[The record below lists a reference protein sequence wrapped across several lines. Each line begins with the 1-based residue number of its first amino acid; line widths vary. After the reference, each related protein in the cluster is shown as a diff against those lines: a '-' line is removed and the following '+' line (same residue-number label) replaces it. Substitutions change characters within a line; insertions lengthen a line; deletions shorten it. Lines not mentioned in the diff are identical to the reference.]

1 MLFYHLTPLHEL
13 GSLIRFQN
21 SNLLIKF
28 VKKTADMSIITKNI
42 SKIYGSQLALEDVS
56 FDIGKGQIV
65 GFIGPNGAG
74 KSTMM
79 KIITGYVPPTRG
91 SVQVNNLDVLKY
103 PLEVRRSIG
112 YLPEHNPLYTD
123 MYVKEYL
130 KYVAGH
136 YKLKKLK
143 ERIAEVIETTG
154 LSKEQ
159 HKRIEELSK
168 GYRQRVGLAQ
178 AIIHMPSVLILDE
191 PTSGLD
197 PNQIIEIRN
206 LISELGKETT
216 IFLSTHLMQEV
227 EAICHR
233 VIIINQGRIVAD
245 GNPGEIT
252 INAQTNICTILVE
265 FNQWPK
271 ADKLKSIDGVLQIK
285 RLKDNEILIESDRD
299 IRQAVFQFAVGNG
312 LSIITIQKKEKSL
325 EEVFQELTKN
335 G

>member
-1 MLFYHLTPLHEL
+1 
-13 GSLIRFQN
+13 
-21 SNLLIKF
+21 
-28 VKKTADMSIITKNI
+28 MSIIIKNI
-42 SKIYGSQLALEDVS
+42 SKLYGSQLALEDVS
-56 FDIGKGQIV
+56 FEIGKEQIV

-79 KIITGYVPPTRG
+79 KIITGYVPPTKG
-91 SVQVNNLDVLKY
+91 SVEVNHLDVLKY
-103 PLEVRRSIG
+103 PIEVRKSIG

-136 YKLKKLK
+136 YKLKNV
-143 ERIAEVIETTG
+143 RNRVTEVIDTTG
-154 LSKEQ
+154 LKKEQ

-168 GYRQRVGLAQ
+168 GYRQRVGIAQ
-178 AIIHMPSVLILDE
+178 AIIHKPSVLILDE

-197 PNQIIEIRN
+197 PNQIIEIRS

-245 GNPGEIT
+245 GKPGEIT
-252 INAQTNICTILVE
+252 LEARTNISTILVE
-265 FNQWPK
+265 FDQSPK
-271 ADKLKSIDGVLQIK
+271 TDKLKGVEGVLQI
-285 RLKDNEILIESDRD
+285 RTLKGNEMLIESDRD
-299 IRQAVFQFAVGNG
+299 IRQAVFQFAVNNG
-312 LSIITIQKKEKSL
+312 LSITTIQKKEKSL
-325 EEVFQELTKN
+325 EQVFQELTK
-335 G
+335 GK

>member
-206 LISELGKETT
+206 LISELGKRNNHISFNT
-216 IFLSTHLMQEV
+216 FDAGSRSHLS
-227 EAICHR
+227 
-233 VIIINQGRIVAD
+233 QGD
-245 GNPGEIT
+245 YYQSG
-252 INAQTNICTILVE
+252 
-265 FNQWPK
+265 
-271 ADKLKSIDGVLQIK
+271 
-285 RLKDNEILIESDRD
+285 
-299 IRQAVFQFAVGNG
+299 
-312 LSIITIQKKEKSL
+312 
-325 EEVFQELTKN
+325 KN
-335 G
+335 CS